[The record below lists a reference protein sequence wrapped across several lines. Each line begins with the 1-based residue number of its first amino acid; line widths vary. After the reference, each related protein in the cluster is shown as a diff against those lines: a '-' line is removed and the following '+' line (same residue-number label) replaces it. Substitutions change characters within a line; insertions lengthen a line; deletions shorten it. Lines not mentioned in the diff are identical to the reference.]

1 MGQSRLQ
8 TFDELLTFEMSPES
22 TFVVWN
28 VDDRGNLVSSSMNV
42 VVHSH
47 EKARVRNGHFGLC
60 PFRPL
65 LISASTVPTVVKIY

>member
-47 EKARVRNGHFGLC
+47 EKARVRNL

-65 LISASTVPTVVKIY
+65 PFSASAHFGLYCTNSR